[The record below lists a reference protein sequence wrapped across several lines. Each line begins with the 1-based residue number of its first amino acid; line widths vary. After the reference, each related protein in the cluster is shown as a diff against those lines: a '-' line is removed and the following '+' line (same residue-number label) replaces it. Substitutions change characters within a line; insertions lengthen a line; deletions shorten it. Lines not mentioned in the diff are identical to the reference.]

1 MRNNA
6 AYLPESPI
14 VYIILPKSIRNRA
27 SFAIFVCSFYTESF
41 FFMYIFNTTYHI
53 ESDIK
58 EIFIAWLREVYI
70 PTAMHRDELSEP
82 QLCRVIAEEDTGGDN
97 FSLQFHVADPNRL
110 ETWYDE
116 TGADLDNAI
125 REKFGDRVLGFN
137 TLLEIID

>member
-1 MRNNA
+1 
-6 AYLPESPI
+6 
-14 VYIILPKSIRNRA
+14 
-27 SFAIFVCSFYTESF
+27 
-41 FFMYIFNTTYHI
+41 MYIFNTTYHI

-70 PTAMHRDELSEP
+70 PTA
-82 QLCRVIAEEDTGGDN
+82 
-97 FSLQFHVADPNRL
+97 NRL

>member
-1 MRNNA
+1 
-6 AYLPESPI
+6 
-14 VYIILPKSIRNRA
+14 
-27 SFAIFVCSFYTESF
+27 
-41 FFMYIFNTTYHI
+41 MYIFNTTYHI

-58 EIFIAWLREVYI
+58 EIFIAWLRDVYI
-70 PTAMHRDELSEP
+70 PTAMHRDKLSEP

>member
-1 MRNNA
+1 
-6 AYLPESPI
+6 
-14 VYIILPKSIRNRA
+14 
-27 SFAIFVCSFYTESF
+27 
-41 FFMYIFNTTYHI
+41 MYVVFTPNLFSLCIYSTRLTI
-53 ESDIK
+53 SR

>member
-1 MRNNA
+1 
-6 AYLPESPI
+6 
-14 VYIILPKSIRNRA
+14 
-27 SFAIFVCSFYTESF
+27 
-41 FFMYIFNTTYHI
+41 MYIFNTTYHI

-125 REKFGDRVLGFN
+125 REKF
-137 TLLEIID
+137 

>member
-27 SFAIFVCSFYTESF
+27 SLRIFVCSFYTESF

>member
-1 MRNNA
+1 
-6 AYLPESPI
+6 
-14 VYIILPKSIRNRA
+14 
-27 SFAIFVCSFYTESF
+27 
-41 FFMYIFNTTYHI
+41 MYIFNTTYHI

-70 PTAMHRDELSEP
+70 PTAMHRDKLSEP
-82 QLCRVIAEEDTGGDN
+82 QLCRVIAEEDT
-97 FSLQFHVADPNRL
+97 VADPNRL

>member
-1 MRNNA
+1 
-6 AYLPESPI
+6 
-14 VYIILPKSIRNRA
+14 
-27 SFAIFVCSFYTESF
+27 
-41 FFMYIFNTTYHI
+41 MYIFNTTYHI

-70 PTAMHRDELSEP
+70 PTAMHRDKLSEP

-97 FSLQFHVADPNRL
+97 FSLQFHVAD
-110 ETWYDE
+110 
-116 TGADLDNAI
+116 LDNAI